1 MQRAVINKPWPES
14 FKGAIFDLDGTLL
27 ESLGVWKEIDHI
39 FLARRGYAVPDDYV
53 EAVMSMGFQQ
63 CAEYTIER
71 FRLPNT
77 PEEVIQEWKELAQE
91 AYAQRVP
98 LKPYAAE
105 YLRFLAGKG
114 VKLGVATALLPALYE
129 PCLKRNG
136 IYSLFSAFTSLKEV
150 SRGKGFPDI
159 YLLTAERLN
168 LLPSQCIVF
177 EDIYDGILGANAGGF
192 YTCAVYDQYSEHH
205 AAEIQKACGRYIQS
219 FQALL

>member
-1 MQRAVINKPWPES
+1 MPAES
-14 FKGAIFDLDGTLL
+14 PRLGGA
-27 ESLGVWKEIDHI
+27 
-39 FLARRGYAVPDDYV
+39 
-53 EAVMSMGFQQ
+53 EAPPF
-63 CAEYTIER
+63 
-71 FRLPNT
+71 
-77 PEEVIQEWKELAQE
+77 
-91 AYAQRVP
+91 
-98 LKPYAAE
+98 
-105 YLRFLAGKG
+105 GKG
-114 VKLGVATALLPALYE
+114 GFGQATDTV
-129 PCLKRNG
+129 RNWLRPLAAG
-136 IYSLFSAFTSLKEV
+136 HCPQGFAYSLFSAFTSLKEV